1 MADYFGAA
9 SDLLSG
15 ASSLISGFASAA
27 GSKDAAKYFT
37 EAAGYAELGG
47 ELKNRMITR
56 QAYQTI
62 GQEKAQTG
70 ASGFAME
77 GSAADIMRSSAQQ
90 AGIARGINTIN
101 TDIQVRGYNAQAA
114 SAKAAAS
121 AQSSGGILGG
131 IGGIIGA
138 AASIFSDDNLKK
150 NVVLI
155 RKRADGLGVYEF
167 EYENIQGRFRGV
179 MASEVE
185 RKYPHAVSMSKGWR
199 TIDYKAINA
208 EFRRV
213 A

>member
-9 SDLLSG
+9 TDLLGG
-15 ASSLISGFASAA
+15 ASSLVSGFASSA
-27 GSKDAAKYFT
+27 GSKAAAKYFG
-37 EAAGYAELGG
+37 EAADYAQLGG
-47 ELKNRMITR
+47 ELKNRMIQR

-62 GQEKAQTG
+62 GQEQAATAG
-70 ASGFAME
+70 NGFQME
-77 GSAADIMRSSAQQ
+77 GSSADIMRSSAQQ

-101 TDIQVRGYNAQAA
+101 TDIQVQGYNAQAA

-121 AQSSGGILGG
+121 AQSSGGIMGG

-150 NVVLI
+150 NISLV
-155 RKRADGLGVYEF
+155 RMRADGLGVYEF
-167 EYENIQGRFRGV
+167 EYENIEGRFRGV
-179 MASEVE
+179 LASEVE
-185 RKYPHAVSMSKGWR
+185 RQYPRAVSMNKGWR
-199 TIDYKAINA
+199 QIDYKAINA